1 MKVNIGLT
9 RCNDN
14 HLFGGREEGW
24 EAQFGEDKIIS
35 AALDLIYSSNSYPA
49 DTLFCEFGASDG
61 SLSNLSFLL
70 ARGWC
75 GVFIE
80 VDKKRFSKLKTLF
93 SGNESQLKLIQ
104 ARVGVHGDFLLS
116 NILQSNKIN
125 PIAVKVLSIDIDGD
139 DALVLETVQ
148 WDLDLLVIEYN
159 PSFSFDVLYT
169 NPVGGQIGNSPLA
182 ICQIAKKK
190 RLALV
195 ALTESNLIF
204 VNESFEHLFE
214 VFDLKDLKPQKNSL
228 RFAMGYD
235 GTIVRTDGLSNDTT
249 SEVMQA
255 GWGGGFMVQP
265 IPKIVRSMSK
275 YRRLR
280 YLFSFYQVVVTR
292 PFNIPAVV
300 SAYLRRFYVK

>member
-1 MKVNIGLT
+1 M
-9 RCNDN
+9 
-14 HLFGGREEGW
+14 
-24 EAQFGEDKIIS
+24 
-35 AALDLIYSSNSYPA
+35 
-49 DTLFCEFGASDG
+49 
-61 SLSNLSFLL
+61 
-70 ARGWC
+70 
-75 GVFIE
+75 
-80 VDKKRFSKLKTLF
+80 DKKRFSKLKTLF
-93 SGNESQLKLIQ
+93 PDNEGEIKLIQ
-104 ARVGVHGDFLLS
+104 ARVEVNGNSVLQ
-116 NILQSNKIN
+116 NILQLNEIN
-125 PIAVKVLSIDIDGD
+125 PISVKVLSIDIDGD

-182 ICQIAKKK
+182 ICQIAKRK

-195 ALTESNLIF
+195 ALTETNLIF
-204 VNESFEHLFE
+204 VNEAFEHLFE
-214 VFDLKDLKPQKNSL
+214 VFDLKDLKPEKSSF

-235 GTIVRTDGLSNDTT
+235 GTIVRTDCSSNDTT

-280 YLFSFYQVVVTR
+280 YLISFYQVVVTR
-292 PFNIPAVV
+292 PFKIPAVI
-300 SAYLRRFYVK
+300 SMYARTFFVK